1 MFFERFP
8 PERDVS
14 VLDQGEPLEDTAAVR
29 VRFELRQLAIE
40 KCGIDLRLEVLP
52 PADSFMRGG
61 SHGNWSSP

>member
-14 VLDQGEPLEDTAAVR
+14 VLDQCEPLEDTAAVR
-29 VRFELRQLAIE
+29 VRFELRQFAIE
-40 KCGIDLRLEVLP
+40 KCGIDLLLEVLP